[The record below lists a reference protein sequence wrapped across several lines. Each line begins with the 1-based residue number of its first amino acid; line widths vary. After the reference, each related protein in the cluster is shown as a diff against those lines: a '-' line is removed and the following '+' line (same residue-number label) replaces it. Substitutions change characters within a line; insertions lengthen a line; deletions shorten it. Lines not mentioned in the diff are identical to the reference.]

1 MGDRKEDWEGDLT
14 DSTNYGWGAEI
25 GVILRWEDMR
35 KILEEA
41 EYPIIGLVKQ
51 FLMEERELDF
61 IHPITGT
68 DSVANMEV
76 FSHLLETEV
85 WPEHLV
91 AMMVQAIHEIAR
103 KAIPFL
109 DQIADL
115 DKEVTHTRGMF
126 GTPAIKVPVPSHPG
140 LGTPEYLEWVEK
152 EYEKANMQ
160 LVALKDR
167 AGSVEEVDDLMEWLA
182 HLEFEWEEWP
192 VQMAER
198 EYYEAMDEDEKKQE
212 EWKKPWIS
220 RPEDGPTLFDDV

>member
-1 MGDRKEDWEGDLT
+1 MGDRKRKEDWEGDLT

-35 KILEEA
+35 KLLEEA

-68 DSVANMEV
+68 DSVANMEI
-76 FSHLLETEV
+76 FAHLLETEV

-91 AMMVQAIHEIAR
+91 GMMVQAIHEIAR

-126 GTPAIKVPVPSHPG
+126 GTPSIKIPTASHPA
-140 LGTPEYLEWVEK
+140 LDSPEYLKWLEK
-152 EYEKANMQ
+152 ECEKATMQ
-160 LVALKDR
+160 LIALKDR
-167 AGSVEEVDDLMEWLA
+167 AGSEEEVGTLLEWLD
-182 HLEFEWEEWP
+182 HLEMQWEEYP
-192 VQMAER
+192 LHLAEL
-198 EYYEAMDEDEKKQE
+198 EMMEEEKE
-212 EWKKPWIS
+212 GWKKPWIS